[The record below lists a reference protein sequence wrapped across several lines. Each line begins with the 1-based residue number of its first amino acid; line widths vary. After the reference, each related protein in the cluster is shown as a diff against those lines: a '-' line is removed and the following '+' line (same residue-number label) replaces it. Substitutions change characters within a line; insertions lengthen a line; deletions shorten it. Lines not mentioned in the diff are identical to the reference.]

1 MSKVADTITNF
12 YEHKDFKKLL
22 TKYHNPGYAQT
33 RMEIPARIG
42 VIATSGTGKTNWLLQ
57 YISKCPDTFFH
68 IYVVYKTSEPLY
80 EFLKEKIGAKNITF
94 FTKLSDLPNPNDLN
108 MGNKQL
114 LMVFDDCTALK
125 DQNKIEEYYLRGR
138 KLYGSITMI
147 YLSQNY
153 FSIPTLI
160 RRQFSYIII
169 LKLSGAK
176 DMKQIIA
183 NYSLGLDPN
192 KIVKLY
198 KHATRDKMNFFK
210 INVESREPNEMYSHN
225 FTGFYKVESD
235 SDSDSD

>member
-1 MSKVADTITNF
+1 
-12 YEHKDFKKLL
+12 
-22 TKYHNPGYAQT
+22 
-33 RMEIPARIG
+33 
-42 VIATSGTGKTNWLLQ
+42 
-57 YISKCPDTFFH
+57 
-68 IYVVYKTSEPLY
+68 
-80 EFLKEKIGAKNITF
+80 
-94 FTKLSDLPNPNDLN
+94 
-108 MGNKQL
+108 
-114 LMVFDDCTALK
+114 
-125 DQNKIEEYYLRGR
+125 
-138 KLYGSITMI
+138 LYGSITMI